1 MPTPFATAVLV
12 TLLACACWFD
22 VRGRRIPNAL
32 TLAGA
37 AAALLLR
44 VPLGGWAVLDG
55 LASLALALLIA
66 LPAFAL
72 GFLGGGDAKLLGA
85 VGAFVGLSRLPG
97 TLALVA
103 LAGGALALV
112 AAARQGVLHR
122 SLANTYGFAKDWV
135 LFARAGVAARWRSPA
150 SLSLPYG
157 VAIAIGTLV
166 WWFFGGAIV

>member
-1 MPTPFATAVLV
+1 MSAPFTTAALV
-12 TLLACACWFD
+12 ILLACACWCD

-37 AAALLLR
+37 AVALLLR

-55 LASLALALLIA
+55 LASLTLALGIA

-72 GFLGGGDAKLLGA
+72 GFLGGGDAKLLAA

-103 LAGGALALV
+103 LAGGVLALV
-112 AAARQGVLHR
+112 AAARQGVLRR
-122 SLANTYGFAKDWV
+122 SLTNTYGFTRDWV
-135 LFARAGVAARWRSPA
+135 LFARAGVAARLRSPGTM
-150 SLSLPYG
+150 SLPYG
-157 VAIAIGTLV
+157 VAIAAGTLI
-166 WWFFGGAIV
+166 WWFFGGTNV